1 MRRLQKLINYHT
13 GSKAAMPS
21 IEDVSFGEIVVR
33 HNYEEP
39 QLLIKVNS
47 AGTEV
52 FVPFIAS
59 AQISTAIET
68 AITDA
73 KGTLDSDITEL
84 RNELNAVSGTVK
96 ETYWTSAETQA
107 KLTELSGNVI
117 TYADNQ
123 DNELSG
129 RVVTYIVDNIT
140 STLSGNT
147 SSLAADVAAL
157 KVFSGNVEN
166 NYATKAYANSAATTA
181 VETVVGTAEDG
192 KDADTVYGAKAYA
205 DDAVKT
211 LSGNVVSDV
220 DTKLATINSNTASTN
235 TKLGELS
242 GSVESMSADV
252 KTYIDNELSKV
263 YNVKGS
269 VATYEALPD
278 TDVKTGDVYNVI
290 AAVGQQGESGYT
302 PAGTNYVW
310 NGNEWDALG
319 GTIDLSNYATTGT
332 TSGLQSQID
341 VIESKITGATG
352 NVSELSGT
360 VSAFSAYVISTYATS
375 ADTVAAIE
383 KAKTEAEIASSA
395 YTDSQITMLSGITS
409 AYVATKLSTVEEDI
423 SVLKRDSATHEEVAN
438 ASAATFNSAYTA
450 ASAASKDYTDT
461 KVSDAVAALKGNAS
475 ESGDTL
481 GELEAAIGVLS
492 SKVGEDTDSLSER
505 ITTVEDKLNDSA
517 STWNNA
523 IQGAEFGAVTS
534 TDARYSGG
542 DDRLNGQYASGA
554 ELKYTPGGNVVLD
567 LSGLIIDCGNFE

>member
-1 MRRLQKLINYHT
+1 MARTLQKLINYHT
-13 GSKAAMPS
+13 GSKTAMPS
-21 IEDVSFGEIVVR
+21 VNDVSFGEIVVR
-33 HNYEEP
+33 HNIEEP

-73 KGTLDSDITEL
+73 AGTINSDISDL

-107 KLTELSGNVI
+107 KLTELSGNAM
-117 TYADNQ
+117 TYADSQ
-123 DNELSG
+123 DALASAAA
-129 RVVTYIVDNIT
+129 VTYIIENIT
-140 STLSGNT
+140 TSLSGDT
-147 SSLAADVAAL
+147 EHLAADVAAL

-166 NYATKAYANSAATTA
+166 NYATKAYADSAASTA

-269 VATYEALPD
+269 KDTYEDLPD
-278 TDVKTGDVYNVI
+278 TDVKVGDVYNVKT
-290 AAVGQQGESGYT
+290 AVGQQGESGYT

-310 NGNEWDALG
+310 TGTEWDALG

-332 TSGLQSQID
+332 TDNLQDQID
-341 VIESKITGATG
+341 VINNKITGATG
-352 NVSELSGT
+352 NVSELSGVVET
-360 VSAFSAYVISTYATS
+360 FSAFVETHYATS
-375 ADTVAAIE
+375 ADTEAAIE

-395 YTDSQITMLSGITS
+395 YTDSQITMLSGVTHDYIES
-409 AYVATKLSTVEEDI
+409 RVSTIESDI
-423 SVLKRDSATHEEVAN
+423 SDLKRDSATHDEVAN
-438 ASAATFNSAYTA
+438 ASAATFNSAYTNA
-450 ASAASKDYTDT
+450 VASAQSYTDT
-461 KVSDAVAALKGNAS
+461 KVSDAVSALKGNAS

-481 GELEAAIGVLS
+481 EELEAAIGELS
-492 SKVGEDTDSLSER
+492 SKIGTDTDSLAQR
-505 ITTVEDKLNDSA
+505 IQALENSA
-517 STWNNA
+517 NTITSA

-534 TDARYSGG
+534 SDAHYDGGEGSGATVDSNAKLMYTSGG
-542 DDRLNGQYASGA
+542 NI
-554 ELKYTPGGNVVLD
+554 VLD
-567 LSGLIIDCGNFE
+567 LSGLIIDCGDFE

>member
-1 MRRLQKLINYHT
+1 MARTLQKLINYHT
-13 GSKAAMPS
+13 GSKTAMPS

-33 HNYEEP
+33 HNIEEP

-73 KGTLDSDITEL
+73 KGTLDSDITDL

-117 TYADNQ
+117 TYADSQ
-123 DNELSG
+123 DNALSG
-129 RVVTYIVDNIT
+129 RVVTYIIDNIT
-140 STLSGNT
+140 STLSGDT
-147 SSLAADVAAL
+147 ESLAEDVAAL

-166 NYATKAYANSAATTA
+166 NYATKVYADSAASTA

-242 GSVESMSADV
+242 GGVVSMSGEV

-269 VATYEALPD
+269 VDTYELLPN
-278 TDVKTGDVYNVI
+278 TDVKIGDVYNVK
-290 AAVGQQGESGYT
+290 ASVGQQGESGYT

-310 NGNEWDALG
+310 TESGWDALG

-352 NVSELSGT
+352 NVSELSGVVET
-360 VSAFSAYVISTYATS
+360 FSAFVETHYATS
-375 ADTVAAIE
+375 ADTEAAIE

-409 AYVATKLSTVEEDI
+409 AYVATELSTVEHDI
-423 SVLKRDSATHEEVAN
+423 SDLERNSATHTEVAN
-438 ASAATFNSAYTA
+438 ASAATFSSAYTNA
-450 ASAASKDYTDT
+450 VASAQSYTNT
-461 KVSDAVAALKGNAS
+461 KVSEEVTALKGNAS

-481 GELEAAIGVLS
+481 GELEEAINAIS
-492 SKVGEDTDSLSER
+492 QKVGTDTDSLTQR
-505 ITTVEDKLNDSA
+505 IQALENSA
-517 STWNNA
+517 NTITNA

-534 TDARYSGG
+534 TDAHYDGGEGSGATVDSNAKLMYTSGG
-542 DDRLNGQYASGA
+542 NI
-554 ELKYTPGGNVVLD
+554 VLD
-567 LSGLIIDCGNFE
+567 LSGLIIDCGDFE

>member
-1 MRRLQKLINYHT
+1 MGRTLQKLINYHT
-13 GSKAAMPS
+13 GSKTAMPL
-21 IEDVSFGEIVVR
+21 IKDVSFGEIVVR
-33 HNYEEP
+33 HNIEEP

-73 KGTLDSDITEL
+73 KGTLDSDITDL

-140 STLSGNT
+140 STLSGDT
-147 SSLAADVAAL
+147 ESLAADVAAL

-166 NYATKAYANSAATTA
+166 NYATKAYADSAASVA
-181 VETVVGTAEDG
+181 AETVVGTAEDG

-211 LSGNVVSDV
+211 LSGNVISDF
-220 DTKLATINSNTASTN
+220 DRKIATINSNTASTN
-235 TKLGELS
+235 SKLSELS

-269 VATYEALPD
+269 VATYEALP
-278 TDVKTGDVYNVI
+278 TEEVKIGDVYNVV
-290 AAVGQQGESGYT
+290 AAHGTIGESDYT

-310 NGNEWDALG
+310 TGSEWDNLG

-409 AYVATKLSTVEEDI
+409 AYVATELSTVKSDI
-423 SVLKRDSATHEEVAN
+423 TDLKRDSATHTEVAN
-438 ASAATFNSAYTA
+438 ASAATFNSAYTNA
-450 ASAASKDYTDT
+450 VASAQSYTDT
-461 KVSDAVAALKGNAS
+461 KVSEEVSALKGNAS

-481 GELEAAIGVLS
+481 EELEEAINAIS
-492 SKVGEDTDSLSER
+492 QKVGTDTDSLTQR
-505 ITTVEDKLNDSA
+505 IQALENSA
-517 STWNNA
+517 STITNA

-534 TDARYSGG
+534 TDAHYSGG
-542 DDRLNGQYASGA
+542 DDRENGRYASGA

-567 LSGLIIDCGNFE
+567 LSGLIIDCGDFE

>member
-1 MRRLQKLINYHT
+1 MRTLQKLINYHT

-21 IEDVSFGEIVVR
+21 VNDVSFGEIVVR
-33 HNYEEP
+33 HNIEEP

-73 KGTLDSDITEL
+73 AGTINSDISDL

-107 KLTELSGNVI
+107 KLTELSGNAM
-117 TYADNQ
+117 TYADSQ
-123 DNELSG
+123 DALASAAA
-129 RVVTYIVDNIT
+129 VTYIIENIT
-140 STLSGNT
+140 TSLSGDT
-147 SSLAADVAAL
+147 EHLAADVAAL

-166 NYATKAYANSAATTA
+166 NYATKAYADSAASTA

-269 VATYEALPD
+269 KDTYEDLLD
-278 TDVKTGDVYNVI
+278 TDVKVGDVYNVKT
-290 AAVGQQGESGYT
+290 AVGQQGESGYT

-310 NGNEWDALG
+310 TGTEWDALG

-332 TSGLQSQID
+332 TDNLQDQID
-341 VIESKITGATG
+341 VINNKITGATG
-352 NVSELSGT
+352 NVSELSGVVET
-360 VSAFSAYVISTYATS
+360 FSAFVETHYATS
-375 ADTVAAIE
+375 ADTEAAIE

-395 YTDSQITMLSGITS
+395 YTDSQITMLSGVTHDYIES
-409 AYVATKLSTVEEDI
+409 RVSTIESDI
-423 SVLKRDSATHEEVAN
+423 SDLKRDSATHDEVAN
-438 ASAATFNSAYTA
+438 ASAATFNSAYTNA
-450 ASAASKDYTDT
+450 VASAQSYTDT
-461 KVSDAVAALKGNAS
+461 KVSDAVSALKGNAS

-492 SKVGEDTDSLSER
+492 TKVGTDTDSLAQR
-505 ITTVEDKLNDSA
+505 IQALENSA
-517 STWNNA
+517 NTITSA
-523 IQGAEFGAVTS
+523 IQGAKFGAVTS
-534 TDARYSGG
+534 SDAHYSGG

-567 LSGLIIDCGNFE
+567 LSGLIIDCGDFE

>member
-1 MRRLQKLINYHT
+1 MGRTLQKLINYHT
-13 GSKAAMPS
+13 GSKTAMPS

-33 HNYEEP
+33 HNIEEP

-73 KGTLDSDITEL
+73 KGTLDSDITDL

-140 STLSGNT
+140 STLSGDT
-147 SSLAADVAAL
+147 ESLAADVAAL

-166 NYATKAYANSAATTA
+166 NYATKAYADSAASTA

-220 DTKLATINSNTASTN
+220 DTKLATVNSNTASTN

-242 GSVESMSADV
+242 GSVVSMSGDV

-269 VATYEALPD
+269 KDTYEELPD
-278 TDVKTGDVYNVI
+278 TDVKVGDVYNVK
-290 AAVGQQGESGYT
+290 AAVGQPGESGYT

-310 NGNEWDALG
+310 TGDNWDALG

-360 VSAFSAYVISTYATS
+360 VSAFSAYVI
-375 ADTVAAIE
+375 
-383 KAKTEAEIASSA
+383 
-395 YTDSQITMLSGITS
+395 
-409 AYVATKLSTVEEDI
+409 
-423 SVLKRDSATHEEVAN
+423 
-438 ASAATFNSAYTA
+438 
-450 ASAASKDYTDT
+450 
-461 KVSDAVAALKGNAS
+461 
-475 ESGDTL
+475 
-481 GELEAAIGVLS
+481 
-492 SKVGEDTDSLSER
+492 
-505 ITTVEDKLNDSA
+505 
-517 STWNNA
+517 
-523 IQGAEFGAVTS
+523 
-534 TDARYSGG
+534 
-542 DDRLNGQYASGA
+542 
-554 ELKYTPGGNVVLD
+554 
-567 LSGLIIDCGNFE
+567 